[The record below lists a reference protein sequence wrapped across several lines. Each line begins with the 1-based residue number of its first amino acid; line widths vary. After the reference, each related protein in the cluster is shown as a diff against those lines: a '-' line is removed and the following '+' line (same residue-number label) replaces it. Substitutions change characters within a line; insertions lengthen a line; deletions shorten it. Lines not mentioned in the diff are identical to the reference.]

1 MNRMLLTIVL
11 LCGFAL
17 AVWQARP
24 SAGNEGDATAALR
37 AVIHINFS
45 DAEAQGRGLENIENI
60 FKQVGDDATIEVVC
74 HGPGIN
80 LLVKDDARHAKKVQ
94 ELIERQVRFVACENT
109 MRKKSLSKDDLLDG
123 VTTVPSGTVE
133 VLRKQ
138 QQGFAYF
145 KP

>member
-11 LCGFAL
+11 LCGFGL

-24 SAGNEGDATAALR
+24 LTGNEGDATAALR

-45 DAEAQGRGLENIENI
+45 DVEAQGRGLENIENV
-60 FKQVGDDATIEVVC
+60 FKQVGDGATIEVVC

-94 ELIERQVRFVACENT
+94 ELIDRQVHFVACENT
-109 MRKKSLSKDDLLDG
+109 MRKKSLSKDDLLEG

-133 VLRKQ
+133 VIRKQ
-138 QQGFAYF
+138 QEGFAYF

>member
-1 MNRMLLTIVL
+1 MNRILLATVL

-17 AVWQARP
+17 ALWQARP
-24 SAGNEGDATAALR
+24 SAGNEGEAAAALR

-45 DAEAQGRGLENIENI
+45 DVEAQGRGLENIENI
-60 FKQVGDDATIEVVC
+60 FKQVGDGVEVEVVC

-94 ELIERQVRFVACENT
+94 ELVERHVRFAACENT
-109 MRKKSLSKDDLLDG
+109 MRKKSLSKADLLEG

-133 VLRKQ
+133 VIRKQ
-138 QQGFAYF
+138 QEGFAYF